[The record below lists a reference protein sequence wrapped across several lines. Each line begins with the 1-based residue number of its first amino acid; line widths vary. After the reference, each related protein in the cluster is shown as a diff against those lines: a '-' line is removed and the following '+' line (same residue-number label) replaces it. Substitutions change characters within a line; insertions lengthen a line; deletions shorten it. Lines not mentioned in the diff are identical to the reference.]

1 MSEAQKIWDEIQAE
15 NAAEDAAIKAEVEA
29 FKSRPESF
37 DKQEFEALF
46 CRALKHHMRKSYDDS
61 FTKPFLFGDG
71 TAKPLGVIN
80 AGS

>member
-1 MSEAQKIWDEIQAE
+1 MSESQKIWDEIQAE

-29 FKSRPESF
+29 FKSRRF

-71 TAKPLGVIN
+71 IAKPLGVID